1 MIQRLRRLALQRP
14 IVEPGSALATAV
26 HAPAEGALDS
36 VANAVSAYTL
46 DVVGGAFRADVLHC
60 ETFHLEDPSRSTV
73 AKRRSAQTVWTHR
86 RVYGDSNCTQPMT
99 DTRNLADITVTISR
113 SVGQ

>member
-1 MIQRLRRLALQRP
+1 VIQRLRRLALQRP

-60 ETFHLEDPSRSTV
+60 ETFHLEDLVHRV
-73 AKRRSAQTVWTHR
+73 AAMKGPRWWPALVISPRRE
-86 RVYGDSNCTQPMT
+86 
-99 DTRNLADITVTISR
+99 
-113 SVGQ
+113 